1 MTLPLKLYFLFNQ
14 GYVDLNFRTEFC
26 KFCAV
31 ETESNPKT
39 LHALTGS
46 LVAERIFGE
55 NKAVVDAIRWH
66 TTGHPDMDQLARII
80 YISDYIEPGRNF
92 PGVDVL
98 RQITN
103 KDLNLGVLAGLDHT
117 LTFLIQRNHFIH
129 PLSIAARNRM
139 LEEHVV
145 EDLS

>member
-1 MTLPLKLYFLFNQ
+1 
-14 GYVDLNFRTEFC
+14 
-26 KFCAV
+26 
-31 ETESNPKT
+31 
-39 LHALTGS
+39 
-46 LVAERIFGE
+46 
-55 NKAVVDAIRWH
+55 
-66 TTGHPDMDQLARII
+66 MDQLARIV

-117 LTFLIQRNHFIH
+117 LGFLVQRNNFIH
-129 PLSIAARNRM
+129 PLSVATRNRL

-145 EDLS
+145 EELS